1 MIKNNQVALILH
13 IESSSTVCSVAL
25 SNNTDLIDCK
35 ELDNGYTHVEN
46 LHVFIEQLLSEN
58 NISASQLNAIS
69 VSSGPGSYTGLR
81 IGYSAAKGLAY
92 ALNIP
97 LIAIDTLQA
106 MCVSAKNNVNI
117 SANFCPIIDARRME
131 VYCAVYDSNLNNIKP
146 TSALIIDDTSILQFE
161 THTPIYFFGDGMP
174 KAKELLSK
182 LKNVHFLDSIKPSA
196 KAMIKLAYDKYQ
208 TQGFENTAYA
218 EPFYLKEFFFQSSKK

>member
-1 MIKNNQVALILH
+1 MALILH
-13 IESSSTVCSVAL
+13 IESSSSVCSVAL
-25 SNNTDLIDCK
+25 SNKTDLIACK
-35 ELDNGYTHVEN
+35 ELDNGYTHAEN

-58 NISASQLNAIS
+58 NISASQLNAIA

-106 MCVSAKNNVNI
+106 MCVSAKNNIND
-117 SANFCPIIDARRME
+117 SANFCPMLDARRME
-131 VYCAVYDSNLNNIKP
+131 VYCSVYGSDLNNIKP
-146 TSALIIDDTSILQFE
+146 TAALVLDDESILQFE
-161 THTPIYFFGDGMP
+161 TYTPIYFFGDGMP

-182 LKNVHFLDSIKPSA
+182 LNNAYFLDSIKPSS

-208 TQGFENTAYA
+208 QQLFEDTAYA